1 MTILRDKKGRI
12 RKGQHFSPKTEFK
25 KGNEGFWKGKKR
37 PNMSGDKNSRWS
49 GGLTEKNC
57 LECKKVFF
65 VGTRKREKTAKF
77 CSHSCRARW
86 YFTGE
91 NNPKWK
97 GGIPREQRDELLEYR
112 EWRKA
117 VHKRY
122 GWKCGMCKFKG
133 KKIVVHHI
141 RVWEHFPEERFLV
154 DNGIT
159 LCRGCHCKLHTTN
172 KDVIDFRVIL
182 RDYTFGSE
190 RR

>member
-1 MTILRDKKGRI
+1 MTMLRDKSGR
-12 RKGQHFSPKTEFK
+12 FA
-25 KGNEGFWKGKKR
+25 KGNSGFWKGKKR
-37 PNMSGDKNSRWS
+37 DNISGENNFLWN
-49 GGLTEKNC
+49 GGGITKIC
-57 LECKKVFF
+57 ISCKKGFL
-65 VGTRKREKTAKF
+65 TRGKRIETGKF
-77 CSHSCRARW
+77 CSHSCRAKW
-86 YFTGE
+86 NFLGDK
-91 NNPKWK
+91 NPKWR
-97 GGIPREQRDELLEYR
+97 GGIPRERRDELLEYR

-133 KKIVVHHI
+133 KKIIAHHI
-141 RVWEHFPEERFLV
+141 RVWEHFPELRFDV